1 MAAPF
6 PNGFDL
12 EANHIFAML
21 AMVLRAEFE
30 GVPISLSAGLADTG
44 TVGAD
49 YDRLFHAADDALSL
63 AKEAG
68 GGQYRRYEPP
78 V

>member
-30 GVPISLSAGLADTG
+30 GVPVSLSAGLADTG

-49 YDRLFHAADDALSL
+49 YDRLFHADDALSL